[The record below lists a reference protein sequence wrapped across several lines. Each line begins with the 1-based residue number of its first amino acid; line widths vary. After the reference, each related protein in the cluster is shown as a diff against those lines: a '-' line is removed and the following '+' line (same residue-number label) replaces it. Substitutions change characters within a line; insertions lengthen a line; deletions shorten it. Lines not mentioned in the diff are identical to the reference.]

1 MAKKYKVVGSFVYKG
16 IDGKNKK
23 SVTIAPGEDVP
34 KLDSNERE
42 RFLRMGK
49 IAEVSQETG
58 EIILHKTP
66 EDLDGTQ
73 IDNLMRKPPAFIA
86 SFLTARQTSKFPLS
100 KETLSKI
107 YTIAEQKHMPAILI
121 EKVEKYI

>member
-1 MAKKYKVVGSFVYKG
+1 MAKKYKIVASFVYRG
-16 IDGKNKK
+16 FDGKSKN
-23 SVTIAPGEDVP
+23 SVTIGPGEDVP

-42 RFLRMGK
+42 RLLRMGK

-58 EIILHKTP
+58 EVIIHRTP
-66 EDLDGTQ
+66 EDLDATQ

-86 SFLTARQTSKFPLS
+86 SFLTARQSSKFPLS

-107 YTIAEQKHMPAILI
+107 YSIAEKKHLPAVLI
-121 EKVEKYI
+121 EKIEKYI